1 MARFYGEE
9 KKMESN
15 VSMTLKPENGIMTAL
30 EIESRMP
37 RRWFNFLE
45 LPDTDIIKVY
55 E

>member
-1 MARFYGEE
+1 MASFYGEE
-9 KKMESN
+9 KKMGSK
-15 VSMTLKPENGIMTAL
+15 VSMTIKPENRIMTAL

-45 LPDTDIIKVY
+45 LPDTDIIKAN

>member
-1 MARFYGEE
+1 MASFYGEE

-37 RRWFNFLE
+37 RRFNFLE